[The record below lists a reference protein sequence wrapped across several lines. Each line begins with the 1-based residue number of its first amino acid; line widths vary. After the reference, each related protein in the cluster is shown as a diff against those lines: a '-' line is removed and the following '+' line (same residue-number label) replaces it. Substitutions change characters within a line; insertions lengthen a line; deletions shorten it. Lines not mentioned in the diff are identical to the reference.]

1 MEKSKILVVGGGGSA
16 GAGESEEEGI
26 GRGSTGGAGGGSC
39 GFPGVLVGT
48 AAAAGPV
55 SDGSDPRGP
64 GAWRVYGASAG
75 AALAAAAA
83 LVW

>member
-26 GRGSTGGAGGGSC
+26 GRGSTGGAGGGSG
-39 GFPGVLVGT
+39 GFPGVLVGMD
-48 AAAAGPV
+48 AAAGPV
-55 SDGSDPRGP
+55 SDGSDPHGP
-64 GAWRVYGASAG
+64 GAWRVYGAG
-75 AALAAAAA
+75 AALASVAA